1 MEKLYILI
9 RKSITNNKKI
19 KKESRGDSTMD
30 NISLQLVN
38 MGGGTK

>member
-19 KKESRGDSTMD
+19 KKESRGVHSW
-30 NISLQLVN
+30 IC
-38 MGGGTK
+38 

>member
-19 KKESRGDSTMD
+19 KKESKK
-30 NISLQLVN
+30 NKKQA
-38 MGGGTK
+38 KAA